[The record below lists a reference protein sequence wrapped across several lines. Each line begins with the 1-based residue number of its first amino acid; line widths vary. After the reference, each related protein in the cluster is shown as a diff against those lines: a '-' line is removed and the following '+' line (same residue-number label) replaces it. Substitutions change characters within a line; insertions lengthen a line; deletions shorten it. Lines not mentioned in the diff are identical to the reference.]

1 MSAAAPGT
9 ALGPPPRAAEIA
21 RRLELA
27 LARRVD
33 GVLHGHH
40 AGRVPGLGSAAGETR
55 RYVPGDDPR
64 RIDWNVT
71 ARAQTPHVRD
81 AVAEREL
88 ESWLVV
94 DLSASTDF
102 GTARCTKRDLVVA
115 AAGAL
120 ALLMSRAGDR
130 IGAHVLTPAGIA
142 TFPARAGGAQARAL
156 LDALA
161 AAPRPDRH
169 RLPPGRAPDLGEAL
183 DRAGRNAR
191 RRGLV
196 AVVSDFPC
204 TGEWVP
210 AIRSVA
216 ARHEMLAVEVLDP
229 RELDLPD
236 VGLVVV
242 ADAETGDEREVRT
255 DDAGLRRRYA
265 KAARARRHATAAVL
279 RARAVDHLV
288 LRTDRDATADMVAWL
303 AGRPRRFAHLRHRH
317 AVGAGGGGRP

>member
-40 AGRVPGLGSAAGETR
+40 AGRVPGLGSEAGETR

-71 ARAQTPHVRD
+71 ARARTPHVRD

-130 IGAHVLTPAGIA
+130 IGAHVLTG
-142 TFPARAGGAQARAL
+142 
-156 LDALA
+156 
-161 AAPRPDRH
+161 
-169 RLPPGRAPDLGEAL
+169 
-183 DRAGRNAR
+183 
-191 RRGLV
+191 
-196 AVVSDFPC
+196 
-204 TGEWVP
+204 
-210 AIRSVA
+210 
-216 ARHEMLAVEVLDP
+216 
-229 RELDLPD
+229 
-236 VGLVVV
+236 
-242 ADAETGDEREVRT
+242 
-255 DDAGLRRRYA
+255 
-265 KAARARRHATAAVL
+265 
-279 RARAVDHLV
+279 
-288 LRTDRDATADMVAWL
+288 
-303 AGRPRRFAHLRHRH
+303 
-317 AVGAGGGGRP
+317 